1 MAGSGRGYGVGGVY
15 QTVLSLS
22 VPLHTRRL
30 FIKGM
35 YECMYEYANACV
47 CGVSLWFVFFLY
59 RWFYPL
65 VCVPGSVSFLC
76 RDGLV
81 MHWEV
86 TSSQTSSS
94 LQWFSAPRS
103 VPFWLPYISR
113 HICLC
118 LCHRRPTLT
127 HLSSSLL
134 SPKSPPCLLRS
145 PPSVSLFSFSLSV
158 PVSPSPQAFPV
169 LAHQCWQPPW
179 KQCHNHNEH
188 VEFS

>member
-1 MAGSGRGYGVGGVY
+1 MAGSGRGYGVGGIY
-15 QTVLSLS
+15 QTVLSRS

-35 YECMYEYANACV
+35 CECMYECANACV

-81 MHWEV
+81 MPWEV

-94 LQWFSAPRS
+94 LQ
-103 VPFWLPYISR
+103 
-113 HICLC
+113 
-118 LCHRRPTLT
+118 
-127 HLSSSLL
+127 
-134 SPKSPPCLLRS
+134 
-145 PPSVSLFSFSLSV
+145 
-158 PVSPSPQAFPV
+158 
-169 LAHQCWQPPW
+169 
-179 KQCHNHNEH
+179 
-188 VEFS
+188 